1 MKMSEE
7 KTMMLASLG
16 SLSGHSQKCFKNRPA
31 PRRQAKETEF
41 GMSGWRESGRESGS
55 NRRKKINYEAVHISV
70 EPY

>member
-41 GMSGWRESGRESGS
+41 GMSGGAMERIGVKPQKE
-55 NRRKKINYEAVHISV
+55 N
-70 EPY
+70 